1 VLNIKKEITDSPFV
15 MMCYFYVIIEVEF
28 ISKYDKCPLLLL
40 NRMSTS
46 LEIVEM
52 DQTTQNTYGSGMGS
66 NGVWLCPSG
75 SVQYCAQTHSH

>member
-46 LEIVEM
+46 LEIVEIM
-52 DQTTQNTYGSGMGS
+52 VQTTQNTWKWYG
-66 NGVWLCPSG
+66 
-75 SVQYCAQTHSH
+75 Q